1 MLVPKIRT
9 HTPCHK
15 DEGQVNALDKGHEH
29 SLPLTYAIAISSIAV
44 SEAFSDTVL
53 F

>member
-1 MLVPKIRT
+1 MRVLRIRT
-9 HTPCHK
+9 HTSCHNYQ
-15 DEGQVNALDKGHEH
+15 GQVNTLDKGHER